1 MCNLTPL
8 MIRGI
13 LLAYSFL
20 WAAAQSTPVVFETG
34 LACYLSERSSK

>member
-20 WAAAQSTPVVFETG
+20 WAAAPVVFQTG